1 MILQVTRVMMIQ
13 APWLLGMY
21 FVLWAFSQMQVRII
35 IILMRRFIVSLQFI
49 CLEEKHLVIT
59 ANASDKNIY
68 IKSCKVNG
76 KSWNR
81 AIIEHGEIANGG
93 TIEMELSDV
102 PTEWGKELE

>member
-1 MILQVTRVMMIQ
+1 MASWYVFCSVGIFPNAGQDYYYLN
-13 APWLLGMY
+13 APLYSKSTIHLSGG
-21 FVLWAFSQMQVRII
+21 
-35 IILMRRFIVSLQFI
+35 
-49 CLEEKHLVIT
+49 KTLVIT

-76 KSWNR
+76 KPWNR